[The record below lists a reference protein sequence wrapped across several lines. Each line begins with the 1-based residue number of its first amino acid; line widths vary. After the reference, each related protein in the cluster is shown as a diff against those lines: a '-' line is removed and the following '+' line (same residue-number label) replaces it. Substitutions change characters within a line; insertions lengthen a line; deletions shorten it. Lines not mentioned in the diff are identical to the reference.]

1 MAGTYKLSARL
12 NPKCKVDMVTFFA
25 ESDTDFLKWDVISSG
40 QFEKEINMLL
50 PTEITK
56 QIAAKLRQG
65 EEVEIPGRFHEI
77 EFWDGF
83 SCRMD
88 S

>member
-12 NPKCKVDMVTFFA
+12 NSKCKVDMVTFFA
-25 ESDTDFLKWDVISSG
+25 ESETDFLKWDVISSG
-40 QFEKEINMLL
+40 QFEKEISMLL

-56 QIAAKLRQG
+56 QISTELMQG
-65 EEVEIPGRFHEI
+65 GEVEFPGRFHEI

-83 SCRMD
+83 SCRLD